1 MVAPAAAAGANSTT
15 VLQPSAAGRQP
26 TRSASTHPSHSHN
39 VPLSARR
46 SAPLDLSSV
55 ERRGQPNAP
64 REPGKR
70 VRPHGIPEAPTF
82 RPTEEEFKDPLEYIR
97 KIAPEGRKYGIC
109 RVIPPDN
116 WQPPFAIDTER
127 FHFKTR
133 RQELNSVEGG
143 MPPRSAAFA
152 AGGAPQP
159 SSDPEP
165 GTRANLNYLDQLAK
179 FHKQHGTSL
188 NRFPSVDKRPLDLY
202 KLKKAVEVRGGFD
215 NVCKMKKWA
224 EIGRDLGY
232 SGKIMSSLSTSLKNS
247 YQRWLQPY
255 EEYLRVAKPGV
266 QQQLE
271 LEHGGPYT
279 PSPNHSPLP
288 KKPTPSTNP
297 TPSTTNQGSPALKA
311 ATPMEVD
318 PTPDN
323 ATPPVETTP
332 VPPRPT
338 AAGGFTAV
346 NANPGGFTAV
356 NRSPSF
362 APATSAPV
370 VKREIEPESLTP
382 KSIAD
387 HTGASTPAPNG
398 LGPSSMKRAIS
409 HESATGGS
417 QTENGDNDGGSG
429 RRSKRLKKGTL
440 AQRLTNRILDALPPP
455 TVAGSHMSLL
465 RPAPPRGL
473 KNGSRRTGEKC
484 ETCGRNDDHSSILVC
499 DSCEN
504 GYHRHCLD
512 PPLSTTPGYDWHC
525 PKCLVGTGEFGFEEG
540 GVYSLK
546 QFQEKANNFKKNY
559 FASKMPFDPVL
570 NTHRRESE
578 DDVERE
584 FWRLVENLTET
595 VEVEYGADIH
605 STTHGSGFPTVE
617 RNPLN
622 PYSVDP
628 WNLNVL
634 PFHGESLFRHTKSDI
649 SGMTVPWVYV
659 GMCFSTFC
667 WHNEDHYAYS
677 ANYQHF
683 GATKTWYGI
692 PGSDA
697 EAFEEAMRQAVPE
710 LFESQPD
717 LLFQLVTLMPPD
729 QLRKAGVNVYALDQ
743 RAGQFVITFPQ
754 GYHAGFNHG
763 FNFNEAVNFAPVDWE
778 PFGAA
783 GVERLQAFRRHPCFS
798 HDELLLT
805 AAIRDTSIK
814 TAKWLAP
821 ALERLANRELAER
834 TAWVTRHKQ
843 INPHR
848 CKFDSDA
855 AEAGDCQVKFIIEED
870 DLPEEDYQCQYCKA
884 FTYLT
889 QSRCHKTGKT
899 VCLKHVEAYDCCG
912 EPLGQRL
919 LGPNH
924 TFRCRMSDDSLK
936 TLVQKV
942 RDRARI
948 PEVWEEKLDKTLDEE
963 PKPQLKV
970 LHNLL
975 SEGEKIPY
983 HLPGL
988 HDLAAFVQRCDKW
1001 VEEANN
1007 YITRKQQNRRKN
1019 EKAWR
1024 KGNSKAAQLEERD
1037 REVRR
1042 VENLYALL
1050 AEADKLSFDCPQMA
1064 ALEEKT
1070 REIKKFRQDVN
1081 AALINPHIRSV
1092 QEVEELVES
1101 GRNFN
1106 VDIPEVSG
1114 LEHILRQMK
1123 WNDEARRKRDQYLT
1137 LKECQELILAGE
1149 QLGLG
1154 ETNDHLMHFKD
1165 LSRHGETWEAKAKE
1179 LMSVEAVHY
1188 QQLEALSAQA
1198 SRFPVSPDTLAAVDA
1213 ILTKQ
1218 REAQKRIQS
1227 LYERSKDSDFRQRPK
1242 YREIR
1247 ELMESLEELNSR
1259 PTGAIDL
1266 EREQKRHEDWM
1277 RKGKKLFGKANAPL
1291 HILKSHME
1299 YVEKRNSFCFD
1310 LEDRCR
1316 PPVEPASRDNSPDG
1330 LLEPS
1335 TTNSMWGRKSRVRD
1349 VFCICRQSEAGMM
1362 IECEVCHEWYHG
1374 KCLKIA
1380 RGKVKEFD
1388 KYTCPICDWRR
1399 KIPRDAA
1406 RPKLEDL
1413 LEWQAEIASLPFQPD
1428 EEEILDNII
1437 NQATAFRDFL
1447 QSFTNAACTTTEEVP
1462 TLLFY
1467 LRKIEG
1473 AEVLLAYETNLF
1485 RQEIHKWAPVA
1496 PEPPPILEQSLSTR
1510 KPRPTKQQKIMA
1522 QLGVD
1527 RPEDLPPHLR
1537 TKQPSLTKRKS
1548 LDSQTARPTNL
1559 LQPATPTTAAATIN
1573 TTSTTTPGGE
1583 SRHSEAASSVGGG
1596 PTLTLTDAPTESY
1609 PFSANFSLASN
1620 DSTPA
1625 FAPAV
1630 GSSSAFLPHLAARSP
1645 SPAPHQGL
1653 DPAMFSPPRFNRD
1666 SHDEGPAP
1674 VGVDSANPFGSSPRQ
1689 SLDDVFADL
1698 TNQDVVEPESESM
1711 QEPEPDIMENTHV
1724 NEALEVLD
1732 ASNGDHSD
1740 SASHDE
1746 FSGSAMNGLSN
1757 EPSVNIVDS
1766 GGDF

>member
-1 MVAPAAAAGANSTT
+1 MVAPASTGGNSTGG
-15 VLQPSAAGRQP
+15 QPSASRQP
-26 TRSASTHPSHSHN
+26 TRSSSTHPSHSHN

-46 SAPLDLSSV
+46 SAPLDLSTV

-70 VRPHGIPEAPTF
+70 IRPHGLEEAPTF
-82 RPTEEEFKDPLEYIR
+82 RPTEEEFKDPEKYIR
-97 KIAPEGRKYGIC
+97 KIAPEGQKYGIC
-109 RVIPPDN
+109 RIIPPEN

-143 MPPRSAAFA
+143 MPPRSATSA

-159 SSDPEP
+159 SSDPDP

-179 FHKQHGTSL
+179 FHKQHGTNL

-215 NVCKMKKWA
+215 QVCKMKKWA

-279 PSPNHSPLP
+279 PSPHQSPMA
-288 KKPTPSTNP
+288 KKPMPLDIGTPHMVPKGTMSVPPSVPQSTP
-297 TPSTTNQGSPALKA
+297 RE
-311 ATPMEVD
+311 MET
-318 PTPDN
+318 TPDK
-323 ATPPVETTP
+323 ATPPVEPT
-332 VPPRPT
+332 PPRPI
-338 AAGGFTAV
+338 ASGFTPV
-346 NANPGGFTAV
+346 NASSGFTAV

-362 APATSAPV
+362 IAVNNNPTI
-370 VKREIEPESLTP
+370 KRETENGSLTP
-382 KSIAD
+382 KSVAE
-387 HTGASTPAPNG
+387 HHSVTTPVPNG
-398 LGPSSMKRAIS
+398 HGSHQTKRAIS
-409 HESATGGS
+409 HESGS
-417 QTENGDNDGGSG
+417 QTENGDDPNG
-429 RRSKRLKKGTL
+429 RRSKRLRK
-440 AQRLTNRILDALPPP
+440 DAPLP
-455 TVAGSHMSLL
+455 TIAGSHMTLL
-465 RPAPPRGL
+465 RPAPPRARKSDGR
-473 KNGSRRTGEKC
+473 KMGDKC
-484 ETCGRNDDHSSILVC
+484 ENCGKSEDSSSILVC
-499 DSCEN
+499 DSCEH
-504 GYHRHCLD
+504 GYHKYCLD
-512 PPLSTTPGYDWHC
+512 PPLTTVPEYDWHC

-540 GVYSLK
+540 GVYSLR
-546 QFQEKANNFKKNY
+546 QFQEKANIFKQNY

-570 NTHRRESE
+570 NSHRRESE

-584 FWRLVENLTET
+584 FWRLVESLTET

-605 STTHGSGFPTVE
+605 STTHGSGFPTIE
-617 RNPLN
+617 RNPLD

-634 PFHGESLFRHTKSDI
+634 PFHGDSLFRHIKSDI

-692 PGSDA
+692 PGADA

-710 LFESQPD
+710 LFEGQPD

-743 RAGQFVITFPQ
+743 RAGQLVITFPQ
-754 GYHAGFNHG
+754 AYHAGFNHG
-763 FNFNEAVNFAPVDWE
+763 FNFNEAVNFAPADWE
-778 PFGAA
+778 PWGAM
-783 GVERLQAFRRHPCFS
+783 GVERLQHFRRHPCFS

-805 AAIRDTSIK
+805 AAARDTSIT
-814 TAKWLAP
+814 TAKWLSP
-821 ALERLANRELAER
+821 ALQRTCARELSER
-834 TAWVTRHKQ
+834 AAFFARHRDIALHHCTLGSEDAKDTGNCQ
-843 INPHR
+843 L
-848 CKFDSDA
+848 KF
-855 AEAGDCQVKFIIEED
+855 VVED
-870 DLPEEDYQCQYCKA
+870 EDLPEEDYQCQWCKA
-884 FTYLT
+884 YAYLT
-889 QSRCHKTGKT
+889 QFRCHKTGKT
-899 VCLKHVEAYDCCG
+899 VCLSHVDMNICCG
-912 EPLGQRL
+912 EPLKQRL
-919 LGPNH
+919 LGPDH
-924 TFRCRMSDDSLK
+924 TLRYRVSDEALK
-936 TLVQKV
+936 ALVQKV
-942 RDRARI
+942 QDRARI
-948 PEVWEEKLDKTLDEE
+948 PEAWGEKLDKTLEDE
-963 PKPQLKV
+963 PRPQLKV

-988 HDLAAFVQRCDKW
+988 QDLAAFVQRCDKW
-1001 VEEANN
+1001 VEEATN

-1024 KGNSKAAQLEERD
+1024 KSSSKAAQLEERD

-1042 VENLYALL
+1042 VENIYALL

-1070 REIKKFRQDVN
+1070 RDIEKFRQDVN
-1081 AALINPHIRSV
+1081 AALMNPHIRSV
-1092 QEVEELVES
+1092 QEIEDLVES
-1101 GRNFN
+1101 ARNFN
-1106 VDIPEVSG
+1106 VDIPEVDG

-1123 WNDEARRKRDQYLT
+1123 WNEEARRKRDQYLT
-1137 LKECQELILAGE
+1137 LKDCQEIILAGE
-1149 QLGLG
+1149 QLGLSD
-1154 ETNDHLMHFKD
+1154 TNEHLLYFKD
-1165 LSRHGETWEAKAKE
+1165 LCRHGEAWEAKAKE

-1198 SRFPVSPDTLAAVDA
+1198 SRFPVSPETLAAVDA

-1218 REAQKRIQS
+1218 REAQRRIQS
-1227 LYERSKDSDFRQRPK
+1227 LYERSKDPDIRNRPK
-1242 YREIR
+1242 YKEVR

-1299 YVEKRNSFCFD
+1299 YVEKRNSYCFD

-1316 PPVEPASRDNSPDG
+1316 PPVEPSSRDNTPDG
-1330 LLEPS
+1330 LLDNN
-1335 TTNSMWGRKSRVRD
+1335 TTTPSMWGGGKSRKRD
-1349 VFCICRQSEAGMM
+1349 VFCICRHSEAGMM

-1388 KYTCPICDWRR
+1388 KYTCPICDWRQ

-1413 LEWQAEIASLPFQPD
+1413 QDWQAEILGLPFQPD
-1428 EEEILDNII
+1428 EEQILDNII
-1437 NQATAFRDFL
+1437 NQAVGFRDFL
-1447 QSFTNAACTTTEEVP
+1447 HGFTNAACTTTEEVP
-1462 TLLFY
+1462 TLIFY

-1473 AEVLLAYETNLF
+1473 AEVLLAYETNFF

-1537 TKQPSLTKRKS
+1537 TKQPSRKS
-1548 LDSQTARPTNL
+1548 IDSQSGKSSL
-1559 LQPATPTTAAATIN
+1559 LPGAQ
-1573 TTSTTTPGGE
+1573 TPGDGSNSDSTRGE
-1583 SRHSEAASSVGGG
+1583 
-1596 PTLTLTDAPTESY
+1596 PTLAPMSDAQNSIY
-1609 PFSANFSLASN
+1609 PFSANYSLPAS

-1625 FAPAV
+1625 FAP
-1630 GSSSAFLPHLAARSP
+1630 GSSAFLPHAAAHSPSFPARSP
-1645 SPAPHQGL
+1645 SPTHQGL
-1653 DPAMFSPPRFNRD
+1653 DASLFSSPQFNRD
-1666 SHDEGPAP
+1666 PDDGPS
-1674 VGVDSANPFGSSPRQ
+1674 GVDVANENPFDSSPRQ
-1689 SLDDVFADL
+1689 NLDDVFADL
-1698 TNQDVVEPESESM
+1698 TNQDAEPE
-1711 QEPEPDIMENTHV
+1711 QEPEPMENTHA

-1732 ASNGDHSD
+1732 ASNGDHSETP
-1740 SASHDE
+1740 HDE
-1746 FSGSAMNGLSN
+1746 EEPQDDKSNGEINGSTKANRSTEDL
-1757 EPSVNIVDS
+1757 
-1766 GGDF
+1766 

>member
-1 MVAPAAAAGANSTT
+1 MVAPASTGGSST
-15 VLQPSAAGRQP
+15 GLQPSTSRQP

-46 SAPLDLSSV
+46 STPLDLSTV

-64 REPGKR
+64 REPSKR
-70 VRPHGIPEAPTF
+70 VRPHGLQEAPTF
-82 RPTEEEFKDPLEYIR
+82 RPTEEEFRDPEAYIR
-97 KIAPEGRKYGIC
+97 KIAPEGKKYGIC
-109 RVIPPDN
+109 RIIPPEN

-143 MPPRSAAFA
+143 MPPRSAKQA

-159 SSDPEP
+159 SSDADS

-179 FHKQHGTSL
+179 FHKQHGTNL

-215 NVCKMKKWA
+215 QVCKMKKWA

-279 PSPNHSPLP
+279 PSPNQSPMP
-288 KKPTPSTNP
+288 KKPVTLDINTPSS
-297 TPSTTNQGSPALKA
+297 TPQPALSNPVA
-311 ATPMEVD
+311 PQTTAMEVD
-318 PTPDN
+318 ATPEKP
-323 ATPPVETTP
+323 TPPVEPT
-332 VPPRPT
+332 PPRPI
-338 AAGGFTAV
+338 ASGFTPV
-346 NANPGGFTAV
+346 NAGSSAFTAV

-362 APATSAPV
+362 VAVNSAPP
-370 VKREIEPESLTP
+370 VKREVDNGSLTP
-382 KSIAD
+382 KSV
-387 HTGASTPAPNG
+387 TEQPVNPNVTSNG
-398 LGPSSMKRAIS
+398 HAGQPMKRTIS
-409 HESATGGS
+409 HDSGS
-417 QTENGDNDGGSG
+417 HTENGEVDANG
-429 RRSKRLKKGTL
+429 RRSKRLRK
-440 AQRLTNRILDALPPP
+440 DAPLP
-455 TVAGSHMSLL
+455 TVSGSHMSLL
-465 RPAPPRGL
+465 RPAPPRQR
-473 KNGSRRTGEKC
+473 KSDNRKTGDKC
-484 ETCGRNDDHSSILVC
+484 EICGKSEDRSSILVC
-499 DSCEN
+499 DSCDH
-504 GYHRHCLD
+504 GYHKSCLD
-512 PPLSTTPGYDWHC
+512 PPLSTVPEYDWHC

-546 QFQEKANNFKKNY
+546 QFQEKANNFKKSY

-584 FWRLVENLTET
+584 FWRLVESLTET

-605 STTHGSGFPTVE
+605 STTHGSGFPTIE
-617 RNPLN
+617 RNPLD

-628 WNLNVL
+628 WNLNVM
-634 PFHGESLFRHTKSDI
+634 PFHGDSLFRHIKSDI

-692 PGSDA
+692 PGADA

-710 LFESQPD
+710 LFEGQPD

-729 QLRKAGVNVYALDQ
+729 QLRKAGVRVYALDQ

-754 GYHAGFNHG
+754 AYHAGFNHG
-763 FNFNEAVNFAPVDWE
+763 FNFNEAVNFAPADWE
-778 PFGAA
+778 PWGAT
-783 GVERLQAFRRHPCFS
+783 GVQRLQDFRRHPCFA

-805 AAIRDTSIK
+805 AAARDSSIT

-821 ALERLANRELAER
+821 ALQRTCTRETGERATFAARHREIA
-834 TAWVTRHKQ
+834 
-843 INPHR
+843 PHN
-848 CKFDSDA
+848 CTLYSEDPA
-855 AEAGDCQVKFIIEED
+855 ATGDCQLKFLVEEE
-870 DLPEEDYQCQYCKA
+870 DLPEDDYQCQFCKA
-884 FTYLT
+884 YTYLA
-889 QSRCHKTGKT
+889 QFRCHKTGKT
-899 VCLKHVEAYDCCG
+899 VCLPHVETYDCCG
-912 EPLGQRL
+912 EPLTQRL
-919 LGPNH
+919 LGPDH
-924 TFRCRMSDDSLK
+924 TLRYRMSDDALRALVLK
-936 TLVQKV
+936 VQE
-942 RDRARI
+942 RARI
-948 PEVWEEKLDKTLDEE
+948 PEAWGEKLDKILEDE

-975 SEGEKIPY
+975 NEGEKIPY

-988 HDLAAFVQRCDKW
+988 QDLAAFVQRCDKW
-1001 VEEANN
+1001 VEEATN

-1024 KGNSKAAQLEERD
+1024 KGTSKAAQLEERD

-1042 VENLYALL
+1042 VENIYALL

-1070 REIKKFRQDVN
+1070 REIEKFHQDVSV
-1081 AALINPHIRSV
+1081 ALMNPNIRSV

-1101 GRNFN
+1101 ARNFN
-1106 VDIPEVSG
+1106 VEIPDVER
-1114 LEHILRQMK
+1114 LEHMLRQMK
-1123 WNDEARRKRDQYLT
+1123 WNDEARRKREQYLT
-1137 LKECQELILAGE
+1137 LKDCQELIQAGE
-1149 QLGLG
+1149 QLGLSD
-1154 ETNDHLMHFKD
+1154 TSDHLLHFKD
-1165 LSRHGETWEAKAKE
+1165 LCRHGEAWEAKAKE

-1198 SRFPVSPDTLAAVDA
+1198 TRFPVSPDTLAAVDA

-1218 REAQKRIQS
+1218 REAQRRIQS
-1227 LYERSKDSDFRQRPK
+1227 LYDRSREPDLRKRPK
-1242 YREIR
+1242 YKEVRD
-1247 ELMESLEELNSR
+1247 LMDSLEELNSR

-1299 YVEKRNSFCFD
+1299 YVEKRNSYCFD

-1316 PPVEPASRDNSPDG
+1316 PPVEPASRDNTPDG
-1330 LLEPS
+1330 LLEPTS
-1335 TTNSMWGRKSRVRD
+1335 TPSMWGGGKSRKRD
-1349 VFCICRQSEAGMM
+1349 VFCICRHSEAGMM

-1388 KYTCPICDWRR
+1388 KYTCPICDWRQ

-1413 LEWQAEIASLPFQPD
+1413 LEWQAEIAGLPFQPD
-1428 EEEILDNII
+1428 EEEILDSII
-1437 NQATAFRDFL
+1437 NQATTFRDFL

-1462 TLLFY
+1462 TLIFY

-1473 AEVLLAYETNLF
+1473 AEVLLAYETNFF

-1522 QLGVD
+1522 QLGVE

-1537 TKQPSLTKRKS
+1537 TKQPSFSKRKS
-1548 LDSQTARPTNL
+1548 IEIQTGRPSILHAPGDGSNSDS
-1559 LQPATPTTAAATIN
+1559 
-1573 TTSTTTPGGE
+1573 
-1583 SRHSEAASSVGGG
+1583 SRSG
-1596 PTLTLTDAPTESY
+1596 PTLTPMTEAPNPPY
-1609 PFSANFSLASN
+1609 PFSANYSLPAN
-1620 DSTPA
+1620 DPTPA
-1625 FAPAV
+1625 FAP
-1630 GSSSAFLPHLAARSP
+1630 GSSAFLPHVSANSPSFPPRSP
-1645 SPAPHQGL
+1645 PLPHQGL
-1653 DPAMFSPPRFNRD
+1653 DTSLFSSPRYNRD
-1666 SHDEGPAP
+1666 PHDGPS
-1674 VGVDSANPFGSSPRQ
+1674 VVDVDSRDPFDSSPRQ
-1689 SLDDVFADL
+1689 NLDDVFADL
-1698 TNQDVVEPESESM
+1698 TNQDQEPDP
-1711 QEPEPDIMENTHV
+1711 EPEPEPELMENTHA
-1724 NEALEVLD
+1724 NEALEVLEV
-1732 ASNGDHSD
+1732 SNGDDDSD
-1740 SASHDE
+1740 
-1746 FSGSAMNGLSN
+1746 GLSGAN
-1757 EPSVNIVDS
+1757 TNGDVNGHADAEERA
-1766 GGDF
+1766 DEL

>member
-1 MVAPAAAAGANSTT
+1 MVAPASAGGASTG
-15 VLQPSAAGRQP
+15 LQPSTSRQP

-46 SAPLDLSSV
+46 SEPLDLSTV
-55 ERRGQPNAP
+55 ERRGQSNAP
-64 REPGKR
+64 REPSTR
-70 VRPHGIPEAPTF
+70 VRPHGLQEAPTF
-82 RPTEEEFKDPLEYIR
+82 RPTEEEFKDPEAYIR
-97 KIAPEGRKYGIC
+97 KIAPEGKKYGIC
-109 RVIPPDN
+109 RIIPPEN
-116 WQPPFAIDTER
+116 WQPTFAIDTER

-143 MPPRSAAFA
+143 MPPRSAKQA

-159 SSDPEP
+159 SSDADS

-179 FHKQHGTSL
+179 FHKQHGTNL

-215 NVCKMKKWA
+215 QVCKMKKWA

-279 PSPNHSPLP
+279 PSPNHSPMP
-288 KKPTPSTNP
+288 KKPVSLDSATPSATPQPAPSNPVAPPSAAKEVEATPEKP
-297 TPSTTNQGSPALKA
+297 TPPIEPARPIA
-311 ATPMEVD
+311 SGF
-318 PTPDN
+318 
-323 ATPPVETTP
+323 TP
-332 VPPRPT
+332 VN
-338 AAGGFTAV
+338 AGSS
-346 NANPGGFTAV
+346 GFTAV

-362 APATSAPV
+362 VAVNSGPA
-370 VKREIEPESLTP
+370 VKREADNGSLTP
-382 KSIAD
+382 KSIAE
-387 HTGASTPAPNG
+387 HPANPSAASNG
-398 LGPSSMKRAIS
+398 HAGPPMKRAIS
-409 HESATGGS
+409 HESAS
-417 QTENGDNDGGSG
+417 HAENGEVDANG
-429 RRSKRLKKGTL
+429 RRSKRLRK
-440 AQRLTNRILDALPPP
+440 DAPLP
-455 TVAGSHMSLL
+455 TVSGSHMSLL
-465 RPAPPRGL
+465 RPAPPRQR
-473 KNGSRRTGEKC
+473 KSDHRKTGDKC
-484 ETCGRNDDHSSILVC
+484 EICGKSEERSSILVC
-499 DSCEN
+499 DSCDH
-504 GYHRHCLD
+504 GYHKSCLD
-512 PPLSTTPGYDWHC
+512 PPLTTVPEYDWHC

-546 QFQEKANNFKKNY
+546 QFQEKANNFKKTY

-584 FWRLVENLTET
+584 FWRLVESLTET

-605 STTHGSGFPTVE
+605 STTHGSGFPTIE
-617 RNPLN
+617 RNPLD

-628 WNLNVL
+628 WNLNVM
-634 PFHGESLFRHTKSDI
+634 PFHGDSLFRHIKSDI

-692 PGSDA
+692 PGADA

-710 LFESQPD
+710 LFEGQPD

-729 QLRKAGVNVYALDQ
+729 QLRKAGVRVYALDQ

-754 GYHAGFNHG
+754 AYHAGFNHG
-763 FNFNEAVNFAPVDWE
+763 FNFNEAVNFAPADWE
-778 PFGAA
+778 PWGAM
-783 GVERLQAFRRHPCFS
+783 GVQRLQDFRRHPCFS

-805 AAIRDTSIK
+805 AAARDQSIT

-821 ALERLANRELAER
+821 ALQRACTRELSDRATFANRHRELA
-834 TAWVTRHKQ
+834 
-843 INPHR
+843 PHN
-848 CKFDSDA
+848 CTLYSEDPAATGNCQLKF
-855 AEAGDCQVKFIIEED
+855 VVEEE
-870 DLPEEDYQCQYCKA
+870 DLPEDDYQCQYCKA
-884 FTYLT
+884 YTYLA
-889 QSRCHKTGKT
+889 QFRCHKTGKT
-899 VCLKHVEAYDCCG
+899 VCLPHVETYDCCG
-912 EPLGQRL
+912 EPLTQRL
-919 LGPNH
+919 TGPDH
-924 TFRCRMSDDSLK
+924 TLRYRIGDDALK
-936 TLVQKV
+936 ALVLKV
-942 RDRARI
+942 QERARI
-948 PEVWEEKLDKTLDEE
+948 PEAWGEKLDKMLEDE

-975 SEGEKIPY
+975 NEGEKIPY

-988 HDLAAFVQRCDKW
+988 QDLAAFVQRCDKW
-1001 VEEANN
+1001 VEEATN

-1024 KGNSKAAQLEERD
+1024 KGTSKAAQLEERD

-1042 VENLYALL
+1042 VENIYALL

-1070 REIKKFRQDVN
+1070 REIEKFRQDVN
-1081 AALINPHIRSV
+1081 VALMNPNIRSV
-1092 QEVEELVES
+1092 QEVEDLVES
-1101 GRNFN
+1101 ARNFN
-1106 VDIPEVSG
+1106 VDIPEVEG

-1123 WNDEARRKRDQYLT
+1123 WNEEARRKRDRYLT
-1137 LKECQELILAGE
+1137 LKECQEIIQAGE
-1149 QLGLG
+1149 QLGLS
-1154 ETNDHLMHFKD
+1154 ETNDHLLHFKD
-1165 LSRHGETWEAKAKE
+1165 LCRHGEAWEAKAKE

-1218 REAQKRIQS
+1218 REAQRRIQS
-1227 LYERSKDSDFRQRPK
+1227 LYDRSRDPDFRNRPK
-1242 YREIR
+1242 YKEVR
-1247 ELMESLEELNSR
+1247 ELMDSLEELNSR

-1299 YVEKRNSFCFD
+1299 YVEKRNSYCFD

-1316 PPVEPASRDNSPDG
+1316 PPVEPASRDNTPDG
-1330 LLEPS
+1330 LLES
-1335 TTNSMWGRKSRVRD
+1335 TSTPSMWGGGKSRKRD
-1349 VFCICRQSEAGMM
+1349 VFCICRHSEAGMM

-1388 KYTCPICDWRR
+1388 KYTCPICDWRQ

-1413 LEWQAEIASLPFQPD
+1413 LEWQAEIAGLPFQPD

-1437 NQATAFRDFL
+1437 NQATTFRDFL
-1447 QSFTNAACTTTEEVP
+1447 HSFTNAACTTTEEVP
-1462 TLLFY
+1462 TLIFY

-1473 AEVLLAYETNLF
+1473 AEVLLAYETNFF

-1522 QLGVD
+1522 QLGVE

-1537 TKQPSLTKRKS
+1537 TKQPNFAKRKS
-1548 LDSQTARPTNL
+1548 IESQTGRPSI
-1559 LQPATPTTAAATIN
+1559 LQ
-1573 TTSTTTPGGE
+1573 TPGDG
-1583 SRHSEAASSVGGG
+1583 SNSDSGRSG
-1596 PTLTLTDAPTESY
+1596 PTLTPMADAPNPPY
-1609 PFSANFSLASN
+1609 PFSANYSLPAT

-1625 FAPAV
+1625 FAP
-1630 GSSSAFLPHLAARSP
+1630 GSSAFLPHVSADSPSFPPRSP
-1645 SPAPHQGL
+1645 TLPHQGL
-1653 DPAMFSPPRFNRD
+1653 DTSLFSSPRYTRDHNDAPP
-1666 SHDEGPAP
+1666 
-1674 VGVDSANPFGSSPRQ
+1674 GVDVDSRDPFDSSPRQ
-1689 SLDDVFADL
+1689 NLDDVFADL
-1698 TNQDVVEPESESM
+1698 TNQDQDPD
-1711 QEPEPDIMENTHV
+1711 QEPEPELMENTHA

-1732 ASNGDHSD
+1732 VSNGDDSD
-1740 SASHDE
+1740 GLPDADSPDHKLNGDTNGHAEADDHADE
-1746 FSGSAMNGLSN
+1746 L
-1757 EPSVNIVDS
+1757 
-1766 GGDF
+1766 

>member
-1 MVAPAAAAGANSTT
+1 MVAPASTGGIST
-15 VLQPSAAGRQP
+15 GIQPSASRQP
-26 TRSASTHPSHSHN
+26 IRSSSTHPSHSHN

-46 SAPLDLSSV
+46 SEPLNLSTV

-64 REPGKR
+64 REPSKR
-70 VRPHGIPEAPTF
+70 VRPHGLQEAPTF
-82 RPTEEEFKDPLEYIR
+82 RPTKEEFEDPEAYIR
-97 KIAPEGRKYGIC
+97 KIAPEGKKYGIC
-109 RVIPPDN
+109 RIIPPEG
-116 WQPPFAIDTER
+116 WEPPFAIDTECLSQKVMADMFPQR

-143 MPPRSAAFA
+143 
-152 AGGAPQP
+152 
-159 SSDPEP
+159 
-165 GTRANLNYLDQLAK
+165 TRANLNYLDQLAK
-179 FHKQHGTSL
+179 YHKQHGTNL

-215 NVCKMKKWA
+215 QVCKMKKWA

-255 EEYLRVAKPGV
+255 EEYLRLAKPGV

-279 PSPNHSPLP
+279 PSPNHSPMA
-288 KKPTPSTNP
+288 KKPIPPENHTPS
-297 TPSTTNQGSPALKA
+297 
-311 ATPMEVD
+311 ATPLTTPAVAPAAPQSAPRELEA
-318 PTPDN
+318 TPDKP
-323 ATPPVETTP
+323 TPPVEPT
-332 VPPRPT
+332 PPRPVASGFT
-338 AAGGFTAV
+338 PVNAGSGFTAV
-346 NANPGGFTAV
+346 NQ
-356 NRSPSF
+356 SPSF
-362 APATSAPV
+362 VAVNSGPT
-370 VKREIEPESLTP
+370 VKREAENGSLTP
-382 KSIAD
+382 KSVAE
-387 HTGASTPAPNG
+387 HPPTSTPVSNG
-398 LGPSSMKRAIS
+398 HGHPMKRAIS
-409 HESATGGS
+409 HESGS
-417 QTENGDNDGGSG
+417 QTDNCDDPNG
-429 RRSKRLKKGTL
+429 RRSKRLRK
-440 AQRLTNRILDALPPP
+440 DAPLP

-465 RPAPPRGL
+465 RPTPPRAR
-473 KNGSRRTGEKC
+473 KSDSRKTGDKC
-484 ETCGRNDDHSSILVC
+484 ENCGKLEDRPAILVC
-499 DSCEN
+499 DSC
-504 GYHRHCLD
+504 
-512 PPLSTTPGYDWHC
+512 
-525 PKCLVGTGEFGFEEG
+525 TGEFGFEEG

-546 QFQEKANNFKKNY
+546 QFQEKANNFRKNY

-584 FWRLVENLTET
+584 FWRLVESLTET

-605 STTHGSGFPTVE
+605 STTHGSGFPTQE
-617 RNPLN
+617 RRPVD
-622 PYSVDP
+622 PYSHDP
-628 WNLNVL
+628 WNLNIL
-634 PFHGESLFRHTKSDI
+634 PFYGDSLFRHIKSDI

-692 PGSDA
+692 PGADA

-710 LFESQPD
+710 LFEGQPD

-754 GYHAGFNHG
+754 AYHAGFNHG
-763 FNFNEAVNFAPVDWE
+763 FNFNEAVNFAPADWE
-778 PFGAA
+778 PCGAM

-805 AAIRDTSIK
+805 AAAHDTSIK

-821 ALERLANRELAER
+821 ALQRTCARELAER
-834 TAWVTRHKQ
+834 ASLAARHREVA
-843 INPHR
+843 PHN
-848 CKFDSDA
+848 CSFGNQDPA
-855 AEAGDCQVKFIIEED
+855 ATGDCRLKFAVEEE
-870 DLPEEDYQCQYCKA
+870 DLPEDDYQCHFCKA

-889 QSRCHKTGKT
+889 QFRCHKTGKT
-899 VCLKHVEAYDCCG
+899 VCLTHVDTYDCCG
-912 EPLGQRL
+912 EPLTQRL
-919 LGPNH
+919 LGPDH
-924 TFRCRMSDDSLK
+924 TLRYRFSDDGLK
-936 TLVQKV
+936 ALVQKV
-942 RDRARI
+942 QERARI
-948 PEVWEEKLDKTLDEE
+948 PEAWAEKRDKTLEE
-963 PKPQLKV
+963 DPRPQLKV
-970 LHNLL
+970 LHSLL
-975 SEGEKIPY
+975 NEGEKIPY

-988 HDLAAFVQRCDKW
+988 QDLAAFVQRCDKW
-1001 VEEANN
+1001 VEEATN

-1024 KGNSKAAQLEERD
+1024 KSTSKAAQAEERD

-1042 VENLYALL
+1042 VENIYALL
-1050 AEADKLSFDCPQMA
+1050 AEADKLSFNCPQMA

-1070 REIKKFRQDVN
+1070 REIEKFRQDVN
-1081 AALINPHIRSV
+1081 VALLNPHIRSV

-1101 GRNFN
+1101 SHNFN
-1106 VDIPEVSG
+1106 VTIPEVEG

-1123 WNDEARRKRDQYLT
+1123 WNDEARRKREQYLT
-1137 LKECQELILAGE
+1137 LKECKELILAGE
-1149 QLGLG
+1149 QLGLS
-1154 ETNDHLMHFKD
+1154 ETNDHLLYFKD
-1165 LSRHGETWEAKAKE
+1165 LCRHGEAWEAKAKE

-1218 REAQKRIQS
+1218 REAQKKIQS
-1227 LYERSKDSDFRQRPK
+1227 LYERSRDPDFRNRPK
-1242 YREIR
+1242 YKEVR

-1299 YVEKRNSFCFD
+1299 YVEKRNSYCFD

-1330 LLEPS
+1330 LLENNP
-1335 TTNSMWGRKSRVRD
+1335 TPSMWGGGKSRKRD
-1349 VFCICRQSEAGMM
+1349 VFCICRHSEAGMM
-1362 IECEVCHEWYHG
+1362 IECEICHEWYHG

-1388 KYTCPICDWRR
+1388 KYTCPICDWRQ

-1413 LEWQAEIASLPFQPD
+1413 QEWQAEMAGLPFQPD
-1428 EEEILDNII
+1428 EEEILENIL
-1437 NQATAFRDFL
+1437 NQATTFRDFL

-1462 TLLFY
+1462 TLIFY

-1473 AEVLLAYETNLF
+1473 AEVLLAYETNFF

-1522 QLGVD
+1522 QLGVE

-1537 TKQPSLTKRKS
+1537 TKQPHPTKRKS
-1548 LDSQTARPTNL
+1548 SESQSGRPSF
-1559 LQPATPTTAAATIN
+1559 LQPQ
-1573 TTSTTTPGGE
+1573 TPGEGPNPE
-1583 SRHSEAASSVGGG
+1583 PGHSG
-1596 PTLTLTDAPTESY
+1596 PTLTTMAETQTSPY
-1609 PFSANFSLASN
+1609 PFSANYSLPGG

-1625 FAPAV
+1625 FAPD
-1630 GSSSAFLPHLAARSP
+1630 SSAFLPHAAVHSPSFPARSP
-1645 SPAPHQGL
+1645 SPHHRVL
-1653 DPAMFSPPRFNRD
+1653 DTSLFSSPQFNRD
-1666 SHDEGPAP
+1666 QNDQTP
-1674 VGVDSANPFGSSPRQ
+1674 GVNVDNQDPFDSSPRQ
-1689 SLDDVFADL
+1689 NFDDVFADL
-1698 TNQDVVEPESESM
+1698 TNADPDPEVEPETE
-1711 QEPEPDIMENTHV
+1711 QEIEPMENTHA

-1732 ASNGDHSD
+1732 ASNEGHTESMDDEPQDDKPAKASTESEVAP
-1740 SASHDE
+1740 SAE
-1746 FSGSAMNGLSN
+1746 
-1757 EPSVNIVDS
+1757 EV
-1766 GGDF
+1766 

>member
-1 MVAPAAAAGANSTT
+1 MVAPASAGGSSTPG
-15 VLQPSAAGRQP
+15 QPPASRQP
-26 TRSASTHPSHSHN
+26 ARSSSTHPSHSHN

-46 SAPLDLSSV
+46 SAPLDLSTV

-64 REPGKR
+64 REPTKR
-70 VRPHGIPEAPTF
+70 VRPHGLQEAPTF
-82 RPTEEEFKDPLEYIR
+82 RPTEEEFKDPEEYIR
-97 KIAPEGRKYGIC
+97 KIAPEGKKYGIC
-109 RVIPPDN
+109 RIIPPEN

-143 MPPRSAAFA
+143 
-152 AGGAPQP
+152 
-159 SSDPEP
+159 
-165 GTRANLNYLDQLAK
+165 TRANLNYLDQLAK
-179 FHKQHGTSL
+179 FHKQHGTNL

-202 KLKKAVEVRGGFD
+202 KLKKAVEVRGGFEQ
-215 NVCKMKKWA
+215 VCKMKKWA

-279 PSPNHSPLP
+279 PSPHQSPMA
-288 KKPTPSTNP
+288 KKPILFDNGTPSSTPQGPASMTPNP
-297 TPSTTNQGSPALKA
+297 QKEPEPTTEKP
-311 ATPMEVD
+311 
-318 PTPDN
+318 
-323 ATPPVETTP
+323 TPPVEPT
-332 VPPRPT
+332 PPRPV
-338 AAGGFTAV
+338 ASGFTPV
-346 NANPGGFTAV
+346 NVSSGFTAV

-362 APATSAPV
+362 VAVNSGPP
-370 VKREIEPESLTP
+370 VKREADNGSMTP
-382 KSIAD
+382 KSIAE
-387 HTGASTPAPNG
+387 HPSSTPVSNG
-398 LGPSSMKRAIS
+398 HGSQQMKRAIS
-409 HESATGGS
+409 ESGS
-417 QTENGDNDGGSG
+417 QTENGDDPNG
-429 RRSKRLKKGTL
+429 RRSKRLRKDG
-440 AQRLTNRILDALPPP
+440 PMP
-455 TVAGSHMSLL
+455 TVAGSNMSLL
-465 RPAPPRGL
+465 RPAPPRAR
-473 KNGSRRTGEKC
+473 KSDSRKTGDKC
-484 ETCGRNDDHSSILVC
+484 ETCGKSDDRESILVC
-499 DSCEN
+499 DSCDN
-504 GYHRHCLD
+504 GFHKYCLD
-512 PPLSTTPGYDWHC
+512 PPLTTVPEYDWHC
-525 PKCLVGTGEFGFEEG
+525 AKCLVGTGEFGFEEG

-546 QFQEKANNFKKNY
+546 QFQEKANNFKQSY

-584 FWRLVENLTET
+584 FWRLVESLTET

-605 STTHGSGFPTVE
+605 STTHGSGFPTIE
-617 RNPLN
+617 RNPLD

-634 PFHGESLFRHTKSDI
+634 PFHGDSLFRHIKSDI

-692 PGSDA
+692 PGADA

-710 LFESQPD
+710 LFEGQPD

-754 GYHAGFNHG
+754 AYHAGFNHG
-763 FNFNEAVNFAPVDWE
+763 FNFNEAVNFAPADWE
-778 PFGAA
+778 PWGAM
-783 GVERLQAFRRHPCFS
+783 GVDRLQAFRRHPCFS

-805 AAIRDTSIK
+805 AAARDTTIK
-814 TAKWLAP
+814 TARWLAP
-821 ALERLANRELAER
+821 ALQRTYSREIAER
-834 TAWVTRHKQ
+834 ASFLARHRDVA
-843 INPHR
+843 PHK
-848 CKFDSDA
+848 CGLGSSDPGA
-855 AEAGDCQVKFIIEED
+855 VADCQLTLAVED
-870 DLPEEDYQCQYCKA
+870 EDIPEEDYQCQFCKA

-889 QSRCHKTGKT
+889 QFRCHKTGKS
-899 VCLKHVEAYDCCG
+899 VCLMHADTYDCCG
-912 EPLGQRL
+912 ESLAQRL
-919 LGPNH
+919 LGPDH
-924 TFRCRMSDDSLK
+924 TLRYRMSDEDLKSLVEK
-936 TLVQKV
+936 VQE
-942 RDRARI
+942 RARM
-948 PEVWEEKLDKTLDEE
+948 PEAWSEKVDKTLENE

-988 HDLAAFVQRCDKW
+988 QDLAAFVQRCDKW
-1001 VEEANN
+1001 VEEATN

-1024 KGNSKAAQLEERD
+1024 RSTSKAAQLEERD

-1042 VENLYALL
+1042 VENIYALL

-1070 REIKKFRQDVN
+1070 REIEKFRQEINV
-1081 AALINPHIRSV
+1081 ALMNPHVRSV

-1101 GRNFN
+1101 SRNFN
-1106 VDIPEVSG
+1106 VDIPEVEG

-1123 WNDEARRKRDQYLT
+1123 WNEEARRKRDQYLT
-1137 LKECQELILAGE
+1137 LKECHELILAGE
-1149 QLGLG
+1149 QLGLS
-1154 ETNDHLMHFKD
+1154 ETNESLLHFKD
-1165 LSRHGETWEAKAKE
+1165 LCRHGEAWEAKAKE

-1198 SRFPVSPDTLAAVDA
+1198 SRFPVSPETLAAVDA

-1227 LYERSKDSDFRQRPK
+1227 LYERSKDPDLRNRPK
-1242 YREIR
+1242 YKEVR
-1247 ELMESLEELNSR
+1247 ELMESLEQLNSR
-1259 PTGAIDL
+1259 PTGALDL

-1299 YVEKRNSFCFD
+1299 YVEKRNSYCFD

-1330 LLEPS
+1330 LLENNN
-1335 TTNSMWGRKSRVRD
+1335 TTSMWGGGKSRKRD
-1349 VFCICRQSEAGMM
+1349 VFCICRHSEAGMM

-1388 KYTCPICDWRR
+1388 KYTCPICDWRQ

-1413 LEWQAEIASLPFQPD
+1413 QEWQAEIANLPFQPD
-1428 EEEILDNII
+1428 EEQILENIV
-1437 NQATAFRDFL
+1437 NQATTFRDFL

-1473 AEVLLAYETNLF
+1473 AEVLLAYETNFF

-1522 QLGVD
+1522 QLGVE

-1537 TKQPSLTKRKS
+1537 PRQTSRKS
-1548 LDSQTARPTNL
+1548 MDATSSKPTG
-1559 LQPATPTTAAATIN
+1559 LQHPPQH
-1573 TTSTTTPGGE
+1573 PGDG
-1583 SRHSEAASSVGGG
+1583 SSSDPGPNG
-1596 PTLTLTDAPTESY
+1596 PTLTPMVDTQNPPY
-1609 PFSANFSLASN
+1609 PFSANYSLPES
-1620 DSTPA
+1620 DPTPA
-1625 FAPAV
+1625 FAP
-1630 GSSSAFLPHLAARSP
+1630 GSSAFLPARRSPSFPARSP
-1645 SPAPHQGL
+1645 SPHRQGPDTAL
-1653 DPAMFSPPRFNRD
+1653 FSSPRFNRD
-1666 SHDEGPAP
+1666 NNDGPL
-1674 VGVDSANPFGSSPRQ
+1674 GVDVYNPNALGSSPRQ
-1689 SLDDVFADL
+1689 NLDDMFADL
-1698 TNQDVVEPESESM
+1698 TNQDADP
-1711 QEPEPDIMENTHV
+1711 EPEPELEPMDNTHA
-1724 NEALEVLD
+1724 NEALEALD
-1732 ASNGDHSD
+1732 VSNGDHSE
-1740 SASHDE
+1740 SMGDE
-1746 FSGSAMNGLSN
+1746 ESPDDKENGDIHGQT
-1757 EPSVNIVDS
+1757 EVDAGTGIV
-1766 GGDF
+1766 

>member
-1 MVAPAAAAGANSTT
+1 MVAPAATGGNSTGT
-15 VLQPSAAGRQP
+15 QPPASRQP
-26 TRSASTHPSHSHN
+26 TRSSSTHPSHSHN
-39 VPLSARR
+39 VPLSSRR
-46 SAPLDLSSV
+46 SAPLDLSTV
-55 ERRGQPNAP
+55 ERRGQPNTP
-64 REPGKR
+64 REPTHR
-70 VRPHGIPEAPTF
+70 VRPHGLQEAPTF
-82 RPTEEEFKDPLEYIR
+82 RPTEEEFRDPEEYIR

-109 RVIPPDN
+109 RIIPPEN
-116 WQPPFAIDTER
+116 WQPTFAIDTER

-143 MPPRSAAFA
+143 MPLRSAMLA
-152 AGGAPQP
+152 AGGTPQP
-159 SSDPEP
+159 SSDPHP

-179 FHKQHGTSL
+179 FHKQHGTNL

-202 KLKKAVEVRGGFD
+202 RLKKAVEVRGGFEQ
-215 NVCKMKKWA
+215 VCKMKKWA

-271 LEHGGPYT
+271 LEHGGPFT
-279 PSPNHSPLP
+279 PSPNNSPMP
-288 KKPTPSTNP
+288 KKPTPFESETRSATPQGPLNPHAATSQNTPMDVAP
-297 TPSTTNQGSPALKA
+297 TPEKVP
-311 ATPMEVD
+311 
-318 PTPDN
+318 
-323 ATPPVETTP
+323 TPPVEPT
-332 VPPRPT
+332 PPRPVAT
-338 AAGGFTAV
+338 GFTPV
-346 NANPGGFTAV
+346 NPGGFTAV
-356 NRSPSF
+356 NQSPSF
-362 APATSAPV
+362 IAVNSAPP
-370 VKREIEPESLTP
+370 VKREAETESLTP
-382 KSIAD
+382 KSVAEHPKD
-387 HTGASTPAPNG
+387 STPVPNG
-398 LGPSSMKRAIS
+398 HGGQAMKRAIS
-409 HESATGGS
+409 NESGS
-417 QTENGDNDGGSG
+417 QNEAGEVDANG
-429 RRSKRLKKGTL
+429 RRSKRLRK
-440 AQRLTNRILDALPPP
+440 DAPLP
-455 TVAGSHMSLL
+455 TVAGSQMSLL
-465 RPAPPRGL
+465 RPAP
-473 KNGSRRTGEKC
+473 SRSRKSDMRKTGDKC
-484 ETCGRNDDHSSILVC
+484 EICGKSEDRSAILVC
-499 DSCEN
+499 DSCDN
-504 GYHRHCLD
+504 GYHRYCLD
-512 PPLSTTPGYDWHC
+512 PPLHHIPEFDWHC

-578 DDVERE
+578 DDIERE
-584 FWRLVENLTET
+584 FWRLVESLTET

-605 STTHGSGFPTVE
+605 STTHGSGFPTIE
-617 RNPLN
+617 RNPLD
-622 PYSVDP
+622 PYSKDP
-628 WNLNVL
+628 WNLNNL
-634 PFHGESLFRHTKSDI
+634 PFYGESLFRHIKSDI

-692 PGSDA
+692 PGADA

-710 LFESQPD
+710 LFEGQPD

-754 GYHAGFNHG
+754 AYHAGFNHG

-798 HDELLLT
+798 HDELLFT
-805 AAIRDTSIK
+805 AATRDTSIS

-821 ALERLANRELAER
+821 ALQRTSTRELGER
-834 TAWVTRHKQ
+834 AAFAARHRD
-843 INPHR
+843 IAPHN
-848 CKFDSDA
+848 CAIFSEDPNA
-855 AEAGDCQVKFIIEED
+855 TGDCQLKFVVED
-870 DLPEEDYQCQYCKA
+870 NDIPEDDYQCQYCKA
-884 FTYLT
+884 YTFLT
-889 QSRCHKTGKT
+889 QFQCHKSGKT
-899 VCLKHVEAYDCCG
+899 LCLVHLDSHDCCG
-912 EPLGQRL
+912 ESLSQKL
-919 LGPNH
+919 LGPDH
-924 TFRCRMSDDSLK
+924 TLRYRVTDAGLK
-936 TLVQKV
+936 DIVLKVQE
-942 RDRARI
+942 RSRI
-948 PEVWEEKLDKTLDEE
+948 PEAWGQKLDKMLEDE

-975 SEGEKIPY
+975 NEGEKIPY

-988 HDLAAFVQRCDKW
+988 QDLAAFVQRCDKW
-1001 VEEANN
+1001 VEEATN

-1024 KGNSKAAQLEERD
+1024 KSTSKASQLEERD

-1042 VENLYALL
+1042 VENIYALL

-1070 REIKKFRQDVN
+1070 REIEKFRQDVN
-1081 AALINPHIRSV
+1081 VALMNPHIRSV
-1092 QEVEELVES
+1092 QEVEELVEAS
-1101 GRNFN
+1101 RNFN
-1106 VDIPEVSG
+1106 VDIPEVEG

-1123 WNDEARRKRDQYLT
+1123 WNEDAGRRREHYLT

-1149 QLGLG
+1149 QLGLS
-1154 ETNDHLMHFKD
+1154 ETNEHLSHFKD
-1165 LSRHGETWEAKAKE
+1165 LGRHGEAWEAKAKE

-1198 SRFPVSPDTLAAVDA
+1198 TRFPVSPETLAAVDA

-1227 LYERSKDSDFRQRPK
+1227 LYERSKDPDFRNRPK
-1242 YREIR
+1242 YKEVK
-1247 ELMESLEELNSR
+1247 ELMDSLEGLNSR
-1259 PTGAIDL
+1259 PIGAIDL

-1299 YVEKRNSFCFD
+1299 YVEKRNGYCFD
-1310 LEDRCR
+1310 LEDRFR
-1316 PPVEPASRDNSPDG
+1316 PPVEPSSRDNTPD
-1330 LLEPS
+1330 EY
-1335 TTNSMWGRKSRVRD
+1335 TTPGGHPIWGSGQSLAKRD
-1349 VFCICRQSEAGMM
+1349 VFCICRHSEAGMM
-1362 IECEVCHEWYHG
+1362 IECEICREWYHG

-1388 KYTCPICDWRR
+1388 KYTCPICDWRQ

-1413 LEWQAEIASLPFQPD
+1413 QDWQAEIPSLPFQPD
-1428 EEEILDNII
+1428 EEQILDNII
-1437 NQATAFRDFL
+1437 NQATSFRDFL
-1447 QSFTNAACTTTEEVP
+1447 HSFTNAACTTTEEVP
-1462 TLLFY
+1462 TLIFY

-1485 RQEIHKWAPVA
+1485 RQEIHKWQPVA

-1522 QLGVD
+1522 QLGVE

-1537 TKQPSLTKRKS
+1537 PKQTAVAKRKS
-1548 LDSQTARPTNL
+1548 IDSQPSRPAV
-1559 LQPATPTTAAATIN
+1559 LQPATQNPDGPNAD
-1573 TTSTTTPGGE
+1573 
-1583 SRHSEAASSVGGG
+1583 SRIG
-1596 PTLTLTDAPTESY
+1596 PTLTPNDAQSAPY
-1609 PFSANFSLASN
+1609 PFSASFSLPAA
-1620 DSTPA
+1620 DTTPA
-1625 FAPAV
+1625 FAPE
-1630 GSSSAFLPHLAARSP
+1630 SSAFLPHVSANSPSFLPRSP
-1645 SPAPHQGL
+1645 SPPPHGLNTTLFTSPRYSRNPTSAP
-1653 DPAMFSPPRFNRD
+1653 
-1666 SHDEGPAP
+1666 
-1674 VGVDSANPFGSSPRQ
+1674 GVDVEPSNPFDSSPRQ
-1689 SLDDVFADL
+1689 NLDDVFADL
-1698 TNQDVVEPESESM
+1698 TNQDGDPDHEPEA
-1711 QEPEPDIMENTHV
+1711 MENTHA
-1724 NEALEVLD
+1724 NEALEALVGHDRSSSAPLPD
-1732 ASNGDHSD
+1732 NELEKPQEVNGHS
-1740 SASHDE
+1740 
-1746 FSGSAMNGLSN
+1746 
-1757 EPSVNIVDS
+1757 EPVEATVDTV
-1766 GGDF
+1766 